1 MIHTEVSA
9 ETIAVAAILSACP
22 VGGVVALSAMSQA
35 IGRDI
40 RSARHIIASAR
51 RVAQREGGA
60 VFVTERGVGYRRLSA
75 ERATETLGTTARK
88 HIRRTAGRT
97 RRALVAATALAND
110 LPPEA
115 QRRAAR
121 ELSVLGVIEH
131 VAQDKHIRTKEHDS
145 MKPEPVALVMR
156 RFLGLTDPPA

>member
-1 MIHTEVSA
+1 MIHTELSA
-9 ETIAVAAILSACP
+9 DTRAVADLLMACP
-22 VGGVVALSAMSQA
+22 VGEVARLDAMTAA

-40 RSARHIIASAR
+40 LAARHIIGAAR
-51 RVAQREGGA
+51 RVAQREAGA
-60 VFVTERGVGYRRLSA
+60 VFVPERGVGYRRLSA
-75 ERATETLGTTARK
+75 ERATETLGAVARK

-97 RRALVAATALAND
+97 RRALVAATASAND
-110 LPPEA
+110 LSPEA

-131 VAQDKHIRTKEHDS
+131 VSQDKHAQTKEHDS

-156 RFLGLTDPPA
+156 RFLGLPGSAP